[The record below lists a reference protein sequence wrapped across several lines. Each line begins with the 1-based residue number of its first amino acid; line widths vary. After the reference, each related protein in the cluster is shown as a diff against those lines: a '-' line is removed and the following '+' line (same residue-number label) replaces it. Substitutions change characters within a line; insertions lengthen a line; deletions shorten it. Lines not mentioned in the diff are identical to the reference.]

1 MDIKGRKISFVQ
13 EFLTLENETNI
24 RKLEDL
30 LRKIKQHEYAQRLNT
45 DIDQALEDSQNNYG
59 LDLEDLKEDVKKWE

>member
-24 RKLEDL
+24 RELEDL
-30 LRKIKQHEYAQRLNT
+30 LKKIKQQEYSQRLNT
-45 DIDQALEDSQNNYG
+45 DIDQAMEDSQNNYG
-59 LDLEDLKEDVKKWE
+59 LDLEDLKKDLKYWK